1 MSEDAFTA
9 AYREALALAPAHQV
23 AIDTIEIRHPAIA
36 ESVFLV
42 RDVANRQ
49 FTLETG
55 QTVVFKACAF
65 EVSLPGTQP
74 EASIT
79 ICNVDRR
86 LTEFAELAVQSQY
99 PVEVWFRPYFLSDP
113 STPAMNPPLVM
124 FLNAMS
130 VNLMEVTGTA
140 SFMDLRNRKF
150 PAPGEYYS
158 PERFPG
164 L

>member
-1 MSEDAFTA
+1 MDEFTA
-9 AYREALALAPAHQV
+9 AYKEALALAPANQTV
-23 AIDTIEIRHPAIA
+23 VDTIEIRHPAI
-36 ESVFLV
+36 SDSLFLV
-42 RDVANRQ
+42 RDVVNHQ

-55 QTVVFKACAF
+55 VTTIFKACAF
-65 EVSLPGTQP
+65 DVSLPGTQP

-79 ICNVDRR
+79 ICNVDRK

-113 STPAMNPPLVM
+113 SAPAMNPPLVM

-130 VNLMEVTGTA
+130 VGLMEVTGTA

-150 PAPGEYYS
+150 PAPGEYYTL
-158 PERFPG
+158 ERFPG